1 MNNFLKDFLLA
12 TLPVGFD
19 YLRDQA
25 QKTET
30 TIDDSIIEAVEGPLL
45 DYISK
50 L

>member
-1 MNNFLKDFLLA
+1 MNSFLKDFLLA

-25 QKTET
+25 KKTET
-30 TIDDSIIEAVEGPLL
+30 TIDDSILDAIEAPLL
-45 DYISK
+45 EYISK